1 MIHENFPNI
10 ANFKD
15 LAIIYICNGQ
25 LTKSCEKKHSV
36 RQKHLQTRHKIFVIY
51 FVKRHTKV
59 IPNRYNHMNSF

>member
-36 RQKHLQTRHKIFVIY
+36 R
-51 FVKRHTKV
+51 
-59 IPNRYNHMNSF
+59 